1 MNLISIFGDSENS
14 QHLLRLAQEI
24 PSPGFSGFWSTL
36 ELQPDV
42 FVPQSFSV
50 GIVVQPEGDRLHFKL
65 LDDFKKFECIYG
77 DRFPQRSIREVMT
90 YAEEAL
96 RLAAQSRKSVSAI
109 SLDTDVLRL
118 SEPKYTSGED
128 CEATIER
135 LFDEVIV
142 MAPHAKRKGR
152 EFLSID
158 TPRARALV
166 NQELKRIAQM
176 DFEKIVVP
184 GASTTGM
191 LVDDGGARHHLD
203 FNLRTA
209 HACGSVVSAVYKSHI
224 SVELNLL
231 KSSRD
236 LTTYARIKSLRDT
249 GLFLLL
255 PDEQLLGPK
264 EYKHIVDTI
273 DEQAWKLERDGF
285 RVVSLS
291 SEAQLAQEIYDWALP
306 TIG

>member
-1 MNLISIFGDSENS
+1 MNWTSILGGDGNSE
-14 QHLLRLAQEI
+14 HLLGLAQEV
-24 PSPGFSGFWSTL
+24 PAPGFSGVWSTV
-36 ELQPDV
+36 ELQPDI

-50 GIVVQPEGDRLHFKL
+50 GIVVQPYGERLHFKL
-65 LDDFKKFECIYG
+65 LDDFKKFECVYG
-77 DRFPQRSIREVMT
+77 ERLSQRSIREVMAH
-90 YAEEAL
+90 AEEVL
-96 RLAAQSRKSVSAI
+96 RMAAQGRKAI
-109 SLDTDVLRL
+109 SSIEIDSDVLRL
-118 SEPKYTSGED
+118 SNPIFTSGED

-135 LFDEVIV
+135 LFADVIV
-142 MAPHAKRKGR
+142 MAPHAKRQGR
-152 EFLSID
+152 EFISID

-176 DFEKIVVP
+176 DFEKIVVS
-184 GASTTGM
+184 GASAAGM
-191 LVDDGGARHHLD
+191 LVEDKGIKHYLD

-209 HACGSVVSAVYKSHI
+209 SACGSVVSAVYKSPV

-236 LTTYARIKSLRDT
+236 LTTYSRVKNLKNT

-255 PDEQLLGPK
+255 PDEALLGGK
-264 EYKHIVDTI
+264 EYKYIVDVI

-291 SEAQLAQEIYDWALP
+291 SQAQLAQEVYDWALP
-306 TIG
+306 TLG

>member
-1 MNLISIFGDSENS
+1 MNQTSIFGGNGNVE
-14 QHLLRLAQEI
+14 HLLSLAQEM
-24 PSPGFSGFWSTL
+24 PVPRFSGVWSTV

-50 GIVVQPEGDRLHFKL
+50 GIVVQPEGQRLHFRL
-65 LDDFKKFECIYG
+65 LDDFKKFECVYG
-77 DRFPQRSIREVMT
+77 DRFPQRSIREIMAH
-90 YAEEAL
+90 AEKTL
-96 RLAAQSRKSVSAI
+96 RFAAQNRESI
-109 SLDTDVLRL
+109 SNIAMDSDVLRL
-118 SEPKYTSGED
+118 SAPIFTSGED

-135 LFDEVIV
+135 LFADVIV
-142 MAPHAKRKGR
+142 MAPNSKRQGR
-152 EFLSID
+152 EFVSID

-176 DFEKIVVP
+176 DFEKIVVS

-191 LVDDGGARHHLD
+191 LVEDRGIKHYLD

-209 HACGSVVSAVYKSHI
+209 SACGSVVSAVYKSLV

-236 LTTYARIKSLRDT
+236 LTTYSRIKSLQNT

-255 PDEQLLGPK
+255 PDEQLLEAK
-264 EYKHIVDTI
+264 EYRYIVDVI

-291 SEAQLAQEIYDWALP
+291 SEAQLAQEVYDWARP
-306 TIG
+306 TLD

>member
-1 MNLISIFGDSENS
+1 MNVTSIFGDNGNTE
-14 QHLLRLAQEI
+14 HLLGLAREV
-24 PSPGFSGFWSTL
+24 PVPGFSGVWSTV

-42 FVPQSFSV
+42 FTPQSFSV
-50 GIVVQPEGDRLHFKL
+50 GVVIQPEGERLHFKL
-65 LDDFKKFECIYG
+65 LDDFKKFECVYG
-77 DRFPQRSIREVMT
+77 DRFPQRSIREIMT

-96 RLAAQSRKSVSAI
+96 RSAAQGRKLISAI
-109 SLDTDVLRL
+109 ELDSDAIRL
-118 SEPKYTSGED
+118 SAPTFTSGED

-135 LFDEVIV
+135 LFAEVIV
-142 MAPHAKRKGR
+142 MAPHSRRRGR
-152 EFLSID
+152 DFVSID

-176 DFEKIVVP
+176 DFEKIVVA

-191 LVDDGGARHHLD
+191 LVEDKGTKHHLD
-203 FNLRTA
+203 FNLRTSG
-209 HACGSVVSAVYKSHI
+209 ACGSVVSAVYKSPV

-236 LTTYARIKSLRDT
+236 LTTYSRIKSLQNS

-255 PDEQLLGPK
+255 PDEQLLEAK
-264 EYKHIVDTI
+264 EYKHIVDVI
-273 DEQAWKLERDGF
+273 DEHAWKLERDGF